1 MQIWRQGSDL
11 RGHFLAQSG
20 DLLAMKSRIAFRR
33 SIWFAVVLGLMSV
46 MPLTAP
52 TALGQLLFVDEFDG
66 THGSA
71 AFHPGGVVDV
81 TSFRNPFG
89 GGNGDDFVGR
99 TNFRFTLPQD
109 GVSTVASGST
119 DGKVAVLNLD
129 TYNPTAAGATFLG
142 TDVISKSNYAVGG
155 GLRMTT
161 RMRVQ
166 SGTPGGLVAAPFLYD
181 VQRVVASNPVRDEI
195 DHEIITNNAQS
206 AAPDNTLTNV
216 WNDGTFASAG
226 SPVMISNP
234 SGFDVTQFHDYRTDW
249 TPTSVKWYID
259 NALVRTET
267 SVVPDDPM
275 RAHMNFWAPDSTF
288 AAAYNAA
295 LQPSASSPGTTYR
308 AEVDRI
314 QIERFNTNVGA
325 NLLADASF
333 EGFTHPV
340 SGNGG
345 WALFNNASVSGTEVA
360 PQDGFASL
368 KTYGPF
374 QGSSN
379 ASGAFQNVPASPG
392 QQFEGSVWAYS
403 PSFDSIAGKQN
414 FTNITLQF
422 LDSAGHI
429 IDQANNTSR
438 NEKNTPIFDGRDTNL
453 AATQDQWV
461 QYTVDAVAPPGTVA
475 VRENLFFIQVYHPL
489 GDYNGNNAVDA
500 ADYVTWRKNIGQ
512 ATLNNR
518 GANITG
524 PVGQADY
531 DYWRA
536 HFAGNNPQI
545 GDGGAVWW
553 DNASLVLLTASPG
566 SGSSVAVPEASSI
579 CLAAAASLLM
589 AGFRKRR

>member
-1 MQIWRQGSDL
+1 
-11 RGHFLAQSG
+11 
-20 DLLAMKSRIAFRR
+20 MKSRIAYRR
-33 SIWFAVVLGLMSV
+33 SIWLAIVLGSMSA
-46 MPLTAP
+46 MPFGAA
-52 TALGQLLFVDEFDG
+52 TALGQVIFVDEFDG

-89 GGNGDDFVGR
+89 GTTGDDFVGR

-109 GVSTVASGST
+109 GVSTAASGST

-129 TYNPTAAGATFLG
+129 TYNPSAAGATFLG

-166 SGTPGGLVAAPFLYD
+166 SGAPGGLVAAPFLYD
-181 VQRVVASNPVRDEI
+181 VQRVVANNQVRDEI

-226 SPVMISNP
+226 APVMISNP
-234 SGFDVTQFHDYRTDW
+234 PGFDVTQFHDYRTDW

-288 AAAYNAA
+288 AAAYNPA
-295 LQPSASSPGTTYR
+295 LQPSASSPGTTYH
-308 AEVDRI
+308 AEVDRM

-345 WALFNNASVSGTEVA
+345 WALFNNASVSGSEVA
-360 PQDGFASL
+360 PQDGFAAL
-368 KTYGPF
+368 KTFGPF

-403 PSFDSIAGKQN
+403 PSFDSILGKQN
-414 FTNITLQF
+414 FTNITLSF
-422 LDSAGHI
+422 VNAAGQVI
-429 IDQANNTSR
+429 GSVNFSPGT
-438 NEKNTPIFDGRDTNL
+438 NEKNTPIFDGRDPNMP
-453 AATQDQWV
+453 QDQWI
-461 QYTVDAVAPPGTVA
+461 QYTVDAVAPAGTA
-475 VRENLFFIQVYHPL
+475 FVRESLFFIQVYHPITTFP
-489 GDYNGNNAVDA
+489 GDYNGNGAVDA
-500 ADYVTWRKNIGQ
+500 GDYVTWRKNVGQ
-512 ATLNNR
+512 STLNNR
-518 GANITG
+518 GTGITG
-524 PVGQADY
+524 SVGQADY

-536 HFAGNNPQI
+536 HFAAAVPQI

-553 DNASLVLLTASPG
+553 DNASLVLLTPSAG
-566 SGSSVAVPEASSI
+566 SGLSVAVPEASSM
-579 CLAAAASLLM
+579 CFALMASLLM
-589 AGFRKRR
+589 AGFRKR